1 MFLRICAIV
10 PSHDHHRVVGQLVA
24 RLREAGLPVFLID
37 DGSGEP
43 ARSVI
48 AALHDSANGVVV
60 ARLEPNR
67 GKGAAVIHG
76 FEMALAAGFTHAVQ
90 VDADGQHDL
99 DALPRLLAAAR
110 QYPEAVVCGR
120 PLYDRSIPLGRRVG
134 HWITDVWVWIET
146 LSFRIVA
153 SMCGFRIYPLA
164 AVRSVIG
171 QESIGQRM
179 DFDTSILVQLFW
191 RGTPPLLVPVKVVY
205 PPDNSS
211 NFKMLADNWRMT
223 RMHTRLVIGMLLRL
237 PSILSHRP
245 PRLTADS
252 AHWSGL
258 RERGALWGLHFTAS
272 VYRLLGRRACQALL
286 VPVVAYFY
294 FFGAGQEQRQG
305 SHAFLARALG
315 RQPGFR
321 EGFRHFYSFAIG
333 ALDVFAAW
341 TGRLAPDLVEA
352 DNQALLDQ
360 ISQDR
365 RGALIVVSHLGS
377 VELARALLDEPTR
390 NRLTLLVHTQHA
402 ANYNR
407 LLREFRPEAALNM
420 IQVTEVGADTAIELK
435 DRVERGEW
443 IVIAGDRTPVR
454 GRGRVSS
461 ISFMGTEAAFPQ
473 GPWILGSLLDCPAYL
488 MFCLRQGRRYR
499 LIMEPFAERIIL
511 PRAEREEALR
521 RHVMRYGERLEHH
534 ARAVPYQWFNFFDF
548 WAR

>member
-1 MFLRICAIV
+1 
-10 PSHDHHRVVGQLVA
+10 VVGQVVA

-37 DGSGEP
+37 DGSGVP
-43 ARSVI
+43 ARSVM
-48 AALHDSANGVVV
+48 AALHDSAHGVVV
-60 ARLEPNR
+60 TRLEPNR

-76 FEMALAAGFTHAVQ
+76 FEMAMAAGFTHAVQ
-90 VDADGQHDL
+90 IDADGQHDL

-120 PLYDRSIPLGRRVG
+120 PLYDRSIPAGRRVG
-134 HWITDVWVWIET
+134 HWITDFWVWIET

-153 SMCGFRIYPLA
+153 SMCGFRVYPLA
-164 AVRSVIG
+164 AVRPVIE
-171 QESIGQRM
+171 QETIGQRM
-179 DFDTSILVQLFW
+179 DFDTSMLVQLFW

-223 RMHTRLVIGMLLRL
+223 KMHTRLVIGMLLRL

-245 PRLTADS
+245 PQPMDGS
-252 AHWSGL
+252 HWSSL
-258 RERGALWGLHFTAS
+258 RERGALWGLHFVAA

-305 SHAFLARALG
+305 SRLFLARALG
-315 RQPGFR
+315 HRPAFR
-321 EGFRHFYSFAIG
+321 ERFRHFYSFATG

-341 TGRLAPDLVEA
+341 TGRLAPDLVEPDDPA
-352 DNQALLDQ
+352 ILDH
-360 ISQDR
+360 ISKDR
-365 RGALIVVSHLGS
+365 RGALIVVSHLGN
-377 VELARALLDEPTR
+377 VDLARALLDEQTR
-390 NRLTLLVHTQHA
+390 NRLTLMVHTQHA

-443 IVIAGDRTPVR
+443 IVIAGDRTPVK
-454 GRGRVSS
+454 GQGRVSS
-461 ISFMGTEAAFPQ
+461 ISFMGAAAAFPQ
-473 GPWILGSLLDCPAYL
+473 GPWILGSLLDCPVYL

-499 LIMEPFAERIIL
+499 LIMEPFAERTIL
-511 PRAEREEALR
+511 PRADREGALR
-521 RHVMRYGERLEHH
+521 GYIGRYAERLERH
-534 ARAVPYQWFNFFDF
+534 ARTVPFQWFNFFDF
-548 WAR
+548 WAH